1 MRLLY
6 KIPLITGITLILTVF
21 VNIFA
26 FQYFT
31 ESLLSE
37 YLLETSR
44 LEGNANDPEKL
55 QALIRIGTLD
65 PEMQR
70 EYTAIIDELS
80 NLSSSLQNIGSN
92 PELYISAAT
101 GSSSEVFTINIGTW
115 AWVPN
120 NTARNLLE
128 TFANPQSFDRTSPE
142 GQFILKLL
150 NRILL
155 VNAIWLFIIVI
166 LYLVWTRR
174 LFSPIEIITRK
185 LQSFID
191 TSEFTSIPYTR
202 NDEFFP
208 LVQSIN
214 NLHKSLALQE
224 NIRSNF
230 LSDLSHEIRTPITAV
245 KLYLEAIEDGVMTL
259 DGKTVS
265 LLKTELTR
273 LADITAK
280 IMEYEN
286 LAHDIIRETN
296 VEKFSMRKV
305 LQDIREEYLPQL
317 QKTGQDIL
325 FDLPGDTMI
334 RMDKDMCIQMIH
346 NIFSNFI
353 KYAGANSQLLCHY
366 EKNSQYY
373 FFSFRDNWVGIPID
387 EIGLVKEKF
396 YRVDKGR
403 TRDDTLSMGIGLS
416 IIERIARIHGGS
428 LEISNNTP
436 SGVIVAVRIKR

>member
-1 MRLLY
+1 M
-6 KIPLITGITLILTVF
+6 
-21 VNIFA
+21 
-26 FQYFT
+26 
-31 ESLLSE
+31 
-37 YLLETSR
+37 
-44 LEGNANDPEKL
+44 
-55 QALIRIGTLD
+55 
-65 PEMQR
+65 
-70 EYTAIIDELS
+70 
-80 NLSSSLQNIGSN
+80 
-92 PELYISAAT
+92 
-101 GSSSEVFTINIGTW
+101 
-115 AWVPN
+115 
-120 NTARNLLE
+120 E

-373 FFSFRDNWVGIPID
+373 FFSFRDN
-387 EIGLVKEKF
+387 
-396 YRVDKGR
+396 
-403 TRDDTLSMGIGLS
+403 
-416 IIERIARIHGGS
+416 
-428 LEISNNTP
+428 
-436 SGVIVAVRIKR
+436 